1 MSKIVVI
8 TAMLF
13 AAWIADQYYYNYGFF
28 TDGLLSMLREIRHSF
43 GW

>member
-8 TAMLF
+8 TPMLIT
-13 AAWIADQYYYNYGFF
+13 AWIADQYYNNAFV
-28 TDGLLSMLREIRHSF
+28 TDGLLSMLREIRNSF